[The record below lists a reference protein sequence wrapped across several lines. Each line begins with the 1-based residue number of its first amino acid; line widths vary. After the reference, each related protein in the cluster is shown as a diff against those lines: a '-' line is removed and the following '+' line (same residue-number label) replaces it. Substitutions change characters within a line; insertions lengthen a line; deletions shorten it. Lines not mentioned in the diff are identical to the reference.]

1 MCTRRHCLIC
11 KSLTHAGMELS
22 QRELI
27 ARAFAGDDVQAEFE
41 EAKGREA
48 EEEAPT
54 VDAPSLLPGWGA
66 WAGQQRTPGWMAK
79 AQGKAQRCCHF
90 PTWGCFFASPHG
102 ATCTACC
109 HCQPDGIGS
118 SATFPENEDGVV
130 PHCRLQ
136 IRFMHKWVDLSKTFK
151 LGF

>member
-1 MCTRRHCLIC
+1 
-11 KSLTHAGMELS
+11 MELS

-27 ARAFAGDDVQAEFE
+27 SRAFAGDDVQAEFE

-48 EEEAPT
+48 EEEAPQ

-90 PTWGCFFASPHG
+90 PIWGSFFASPHG
-102 ATCTACC
+102 PACMVCC
-109 HCQPDGIGS
+109 HCQPDNIGS
-118 SATFPENEDGVV
+118 SAIFPEKKVV
-130 PHCRLQ
+130 WCYIAGCRSASC
-136 IRFMHKWVDLSKTFK
+136 IRGLLCQKSSN
-151 LGF
+151 